1 MMPPPPFH
9 TSKRTVPMYSFPYV
23 VMDKSDNFIG
33 AFRDCRMAV
42 QCADGF
48 SIAAML
54 SIREFYPTTIIIVH
68 NTPHREA
75 Q

>member
-1 MMPPPPFH
+1 
-9 TSKRTVPMYSFPYV
+9 
-23 VMDKSDNFIG
+23 MDKSDNFIG